1 MSSLGADDGVTLGAR
16 DSRRVRL
23 ARAYDAI
30 HGRSEPLFA
39 SLWSGLAAIPGVRL
53 YGAPPTDAPRSP
65 TVSFTMKGVD
75 SRTVATRLADEA
87 GVFASNGTFY
97 AATIAERLEITGS
110 GWVRAGFACYT
121 TGEEVERLVSAVRV
135 ISASSR

>member
-1 MSSLGADDGVTLGAR
+1 V
-16 DSRRVRL
+16 
-23 ARAYDAI
+23 
-30 HGRSEPLFA
+30 
-39 SLWSGLAAIPGVRL
+39 
-53 YGAPPTDAPRSP
+53 
-65 TVSFTMKGVD
+65 KGVD

-110 GWVRAGFACYT
+110 GWVRAGIACYT

-135 ISASSR
+135 ISTLSR